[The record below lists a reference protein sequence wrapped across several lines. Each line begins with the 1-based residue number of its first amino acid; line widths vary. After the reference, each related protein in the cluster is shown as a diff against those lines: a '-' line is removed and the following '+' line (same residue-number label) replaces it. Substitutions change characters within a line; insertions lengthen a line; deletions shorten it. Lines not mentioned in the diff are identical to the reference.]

1 MAGGRVNYDRPILLG
16 CGQCDAR
23 WTALSAAHCAGC
35 HRTFAS
41 VDAGFDTHRVAGRCV
56 APETVGLRVEGGYWL
71 APGETAPGKVM
82 SARDNPW
89 MGDGG

>member
-23 WTALSAAHCAGC
+23 WTALTAAHCAGC
-35 HRTFAS
+35 HRTFAAL
-41 VDAGFDTHRVAGRCV
+41 AGFDAHRVDGACV
-56 APETVGLRVEGGYWL
+56 RPETVGLHVEGGYWL
-71 APGETAPGKVM
+71 ESGEKAPGKVM

-89 MGDGG
+89 MGQAG